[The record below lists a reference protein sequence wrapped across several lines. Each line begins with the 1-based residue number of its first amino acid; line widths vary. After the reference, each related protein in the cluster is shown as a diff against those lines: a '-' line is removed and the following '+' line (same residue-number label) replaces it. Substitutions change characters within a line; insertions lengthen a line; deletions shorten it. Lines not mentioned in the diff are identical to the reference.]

1 MKNGKLRKIQIV
13 LVAILYA
20 LACIAGYHCNQARRE
35 PITRKA
41 VALFD
46 GLLMLGALIAAF
58 YIIRRIAVLVRGW
71 ERSGMIVGTRAGVRA
86 DGKSRAKS
94 GGKSGKTAT
103 DAGGKSGK
111 AVSDAGGKSGMAV
124 SDAGGKAGKR
134 QSKPGAKAGATA
146 AGKSRGFKPGSLY
159 MLFEKHGKLKLFLVM
174 FAIGMVF
181 TCAKYPGIE
190 SGGIKYAYQ
199 QAMGMDSL
207 VRDLA
212 PVKYPGSY
220 ITGHHPVVMTV
231 LFGLFLKAGKAA
243 GHINWGSFA
252 LSIAICAFNSWGLSW
267 VLHYFRRILRPLFW
281 DLVFLFMC
289 LNPMFASFN
298 TYIILDGL
306 FATALAVFCCLVHRV
321 YNDPENPSGY
331 RWLTLCAVAIPF
343 IKNQGIYIV
352 LFTLLVLMLLRKRYW
367 KKILICLAMPILVFN
382 ILFEGVVM
390 PTCRIAPGGKQ
401 EMYSILCQTV
411 ANAIVSHPD
420 ILQSEEYEAVH
431 KVFPIEDWSIYDREL
446 SDPIKFCYN
455 PQTTSADFGEFL
467 KAWFKIGLKYPG
479 SYSDAVIWQT
489 YGYYSTDVAT
499 TGWCWEGTEIVV
511 SNEGDTISGARL
523 RLNHYLVD
531 FFVVVTH
538 NFKQKW
544 LFNIPFSMWMSLC
557 CIVLYRR
564 KQTELIWYLPVA
576 LQWMIC
582 LLSPVNGCG
591 RYAFIVY
598 LMTPFIMAVCLSTA
612 TDEVEEGEAEAAGA

>member
-1 MKNGKLRKIQIV
+1 MKNVKLRKIQIV
-13 LVAILYA
+13 LASVLYA
-20 LACIAGYHCNQARRE
+20 LSCLAAYHCSQARRE

-41 VALFD
+41 VAFFD
-46 GLLMLGALIAAF
+46 GLFMLGTVIAA
-58 YIIRRIAVLVRGW
+58 YYLIRWIAQAVRRL
-71 ERSGMIVGTRAGVRA
+71 ERSGAIVGAASGGTGGARTAGKSGSGA
-86 DGKSRAKS
+86 DGKSGA
-94 GGKSGKTAT
+94 G
-103 DAGGKSGK
+103 AGGKSGT
-111 AVSDAGGKSGMAV
+111 KSGV
-124 SDAGGKAGKR
+124 NAGM
-134 QSKPGAKAGATA
+134 SA
-146 AGKSRGFKPGSLY
+146 AGKGRSFKPGSLY
-159 MLFEKHGKLKLFLVM
+159 TLFEEHGKLKLFLVM

-181 TCAKYPGIE
+181 ACAKYPGIE

-220 ITGHHPVVMTV
+220 ITGHHPVVMTI
-231 LFGLFLKAGKAA
+231 LFGLFIKAGKAV

-267 VLHYFRRILRPLFW
+267 VLHYFRRVLRPFYW

-306 FATALAVFCCLVHRV
+306 FATALAVFCCLVHKI
-321 YNDPENPSGY
+321 YNDPEDPSGY
-331 RWLTLCAVAIPF
+331 RWLLVCSVAIPF

-352 LFTLLVLMLLRKRYW
+352 VLTLLAVMFLRRRYW
-367 KKILICLAMPILVFN
+367 KKILVCLAMPILVFN
-382 ILFEGVVM
+382 ILFEGIVM
-390 PTCRIAPGGKQ
+390 PACRIAPGGKQ

-411 ANAIVSHPD
+411 ANAIGSHPE
-420 ILQSEEYEAVH
+420 ILESEEYEAVH
-431 KVFPIEDWSIYDREL
+431 KVFPIDDWSIYDREL

-455 PQTTSADFGEFL
+455 PLTTSAEFKEFL

-479 SYSDAVIWQT
+479 SYVDAVIWQT
-489 YGYYSTDVAT
+489 YGYYSTDVVT
-499 TGWCWEGTEIVV
+499 KGWCWEGTEIVV

-531 FFVVVTH
+531 FFVVVTQ
-538 NFKQKW
+538 NFKHRW
-544 LFNIPFSMWMSLC
+544 LYSIPYSMWMSLC
-557 CIVLYRR
+557 SIILYRR
-564 KQTELIWYLPVA
+564 KQTDLIWFLPVV
-576 LQWMIC
+576 LQWLIC

-591 RYAFIVY
+591 RYAFILY
-598 LMTPFIMAVCLSTA
+598 LMTPFIMAVCVDSA
-612 TDEVEEGEAEAAGA
+612 TDEAVEAEAARAKRRARA